1 MQDQVSQGTEELKK
15 LQGDYIVFIDS
26 DDVIKPDYFEKLSLE
41 TADVVFIDL
50 NRVDEESNVLHEEH
64 MSDYR
69 GLSKDDF
76 LHGQMIGKILF

>member
-1 MQDQVSQGTEELKK
+1 ML
-15 LQGDYIVFIDS
+15 ID
-26 DDVIKPDYFEKLSLE
+26 I
-41 TADVVFIDL
+41 

-76 LHGQMIGKILF
+76 LRGQMIGKILFCGAEGS